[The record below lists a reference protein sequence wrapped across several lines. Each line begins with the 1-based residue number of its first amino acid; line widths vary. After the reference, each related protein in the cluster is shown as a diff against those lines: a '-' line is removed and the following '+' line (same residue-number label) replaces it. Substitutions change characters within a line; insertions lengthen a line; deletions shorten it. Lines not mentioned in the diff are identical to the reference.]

1 VILNLTQEDKKQMI
15 YILPVVASLNVL
27 EQVEIILTKLK
38 IEEEAIELSIQEIEF
53 IKQMIN
59 FLDEQKKLYL
69 ASLPLIR
76 KILNIKEK

>member
-1 VILNLTQEDKKQMI
+1 MILNLTQEDKKQMI